1 MARALS
7 EARERYARGR
17 VRDDARDFAPTRA
30 CRPRRRRRRFQV
42 GCPKKSPWRQQ
53 AVRSRHRARNCYR
66 RNSIAGLM
74 RGSARVGSDDLS
86 CHRKTP
92 FLCVS
97 SAVCALW
104 YARRIEAIRQALL
117 TARVV
122 ESPARQADIYRSTGS
137 ASTTEGKCS
146 QDRRSAIVI
155 QHENRATGLATV
167 RFVPILQRSGEPLFI
182 RIIFNLF

>member
-122 ESPARQADIYRSTGS
+122 EIACPTGRHLQIDWQRVHNGGKMQPGPPIRNRHSARKPR
-137 ASTTEGKCS
+137 
-146 QDRRSAIVI
+146 
-155 QHENRATGLATV
+155 NRAGNSAFRAYITTV
-167 RFVPILQRSGEPLFI
+167 RRTVVYPD
-182 RIIFNLF
+182 NL